1 MREVAQYKKQL
12 EPKPGREDVG
22 HIGVIVL
29 TYGSDAGEGQNK
41 PEIQVEKWDYIPH
54 IQHSLNITEH
64 YYVSNS
70 VLGSRTISENK
81 ADKNPSS
88 HGA

>member
-1 MREVAQYKKQL
+1 MLVC
-12 EPKPGREDVG
+12 
-22 HIGVIVL
+22 
-29 TYGSDAGEGQNK
+29 GSDTGEGQNK

-64 YYVSNS
+64 YYVYNS

-81 ADKNPSS
+81 ADENPSS
-88 HGA
+88 HGAYLFNSQNIQKDK